1 MKQVVELATRRSYNC
16 GLALAA
22 FFLVAACAFQPA
34 DVTHQKGTKVNG
46 QADEAIFRHR
56 WWNYYERGLSLAE
69 GRYYEKALADL
80 RQAADRRDQDQRM
93 ARTYGMHFIDYFPHR
108 EMGVLLY
115 ETGDFDAAERE
126 LQLSMRSFPTAK
138 ARYYIDRIRT
148 KRIEQ
153 SRTEVPPPKIV
164 LSNEAEEIWT
174 REDPVVVTGSAESDH
189 FIARLTIGGKRWFQE
204 GAEKRIAFSEA
215 LNLTQGR
222 HDVMIS
228 ATDLAGRTAAR
239 KLAVSVDRQGPMIV
253 IEQLTARPLQKT
265 GAVELQGTLY
275 DAAGVRRLEVNGNIV
290 PIVPGPEVVFTCL
303 IQSESLAIDLTATD
317 RLGNQTSARIDQ
329 AFIADG
335 RRRPF
340 LVASLAA
347 VILPDNPAQRKTAA
361 DRDPPMITL
370 KGWTSF
376 QTVYVPKICLEVQV
390 RDEGTI
396 TAVTVNRTPV
406 LRKRSLHVIFS
417 WFLELTEGENRIRI
431 EARDAA
437 GNLAVQELVIERRI
451 PEAVKLD
458 ARHKV
463 TLLPFETGNEPADA
477 GTFFQDRLIDAF
489 VTQDRFRVVE
499 RNLFDLILQEQ
510 KLSQSQLVDRRTA
523 LKIGQLAAANSIVAG
538 SIVVTRNGIEVVSR
552 LIDTETSE
560 ILATADAFDEV
571 ADIYDLGSLA
581 EALALKYHRDFPL
594 VSGIVI
600 DRQGDTI
607 LTDLGLQ
614 EVRKQRCILI
624 YREDDV
630 RHPVTGTSLGT
641 DKKIVGRARFTQV
654 DADFSKAELLDGSPG
669 AVQTLQK
676 VITE

>member
-1 MKQVVELATRRSYNC
+1 
-16 GLALAA
+16 
-22 FFLVAACAFQPA
+22 
-34 DVTHQKGTKVNG
+34 
-46 QADEAIFRHR
+46 
-56 WWNYYERGLSLAE
+56 
-69 GRYYEKALADL
+69 
-80 RQAADRRDQDQRM
+80 
-93 ARTYGMHFIDYFPHR
+93 
-108 EMGVLLY
+108 
-115 ETGDFDAAERE
+115 
-126 LQLSMRSFPTAK
+126 
-138 ARYYIDRIRT
+138 
-148 KRIEQ
+148 
-153 SRTEVPPPKIV
+153 
-164 LSNEAEEIWT
+164 
-174 REDPVVVTGSAESDH
+174 
-189 FIARLTIGGKRWFQE
+189 
-204 GAEKRIAFSEA
+204 
-215 LNLTQGR
+215 
-222 HDVMIS
+222 
-228 ATDLAGRTAAR
+228 
-239 KLAVSVDRQGPMIV
+239 
-253 IEQLTARPLQKT
+253 
-265 GAVELQGTLY
+265 
-275 DAAGVRRLEVNGNIV
+275 
-290 PIVPGPEVVFTCL
+290 
-303 IQSESLAIDLTATD
+303 
-317 RLGNQTSARIDQ
+317 
-329 AFIADG
+329 
-335 RRRPF
+335 
-340 LVASLAA
+340 A